1 MGVYRLVNE
10 LIKFIWT
17 YIHLDILL
25 IYILQGKT
33 PSIQQKMTHVE
44 TFENKVQ
51 ILVIQKSITIFW
63 LKLL

>member
-1 MGVYRLVNE
+1 MGDYGLVSE
-10 LIKFIWT
+10 LIKLIWKYT
-17 YIHLDILL
+17 HLDIFLT
-25 IYILQGKT
+25 YILQGKKS
-33 PSIQQKMTHVE
+33 SIQQKMTHVE